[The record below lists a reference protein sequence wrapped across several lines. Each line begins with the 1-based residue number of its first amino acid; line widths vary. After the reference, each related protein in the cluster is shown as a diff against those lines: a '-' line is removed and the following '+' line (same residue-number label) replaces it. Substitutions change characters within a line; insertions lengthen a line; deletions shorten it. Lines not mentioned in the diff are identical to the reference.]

1 MPKCDFN
8 NVEIDPSN
16 EANLKFFR
24 KKQVVGAKFLAKL
37 QASNCKKDHVLLSSW
52 THDINRTYARRS
64 EDVQYVFG
72 SYILSIYVLYP
83 GG

>member
-1 MPKCDFN
+1 MRGVPRKRCSENMQQNYRRTPMPKCDFN

-37 QASNCKKDHVLLSSW
+37 QASNCKKD
-52 THDINRTYARRS
+52 
-64 EDVQYVFG
+64 QK
-72 SYILSIYVLYP
+72 SYDCHMYCCPP
-83 GG
+83 GHMT

>member
-37 QASNCKKDHVLLSSW
+37 QTSNCKKD
-52 THDINRTYARRS
+52 
-64 EDVQYVFG
+64 QK
-72 SYILSIYVLYP
+72 SYDCHMYCCPP
-83 GG
+83 GHMT

>member
-37 QASNCKKDHVLLSSW
+37 QASNCKKDQKFYDCHM
-52 THDINRTYARRS
+52 YCCP
-64 EDVQYVFG
+64 
-72 SYILSIYVLYP
+72 P
-83 GG
+83 GHMT

>member
-8 NVEIDPSN
+8 NVEIDASN

-37 QASNCKKDHVLLSSW
+37 QASNCKKD
-52 THDINRTYARRS
+52 
-64 EDVQYVFG
+64 QK
-72 SYILSIYVLYP
+72 SYDCHMYCCPP
-83 GG
+83 GHMT